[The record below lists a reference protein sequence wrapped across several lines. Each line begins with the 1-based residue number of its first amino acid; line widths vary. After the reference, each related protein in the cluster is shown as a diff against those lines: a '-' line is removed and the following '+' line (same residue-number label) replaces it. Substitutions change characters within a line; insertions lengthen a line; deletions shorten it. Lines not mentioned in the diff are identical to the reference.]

1 MRIDGLDA
9 SGLTPGLGASP
20 TDADYSAAIE
30 ATDWGSAHRALPPEL
45 TWSARCRPR
54 PRNS

>member
-30 ATDWGSAHRALPPEL
+30 ATDWGSAHRALPPEA